1 MALKATIFKA
11 ELTVSDTDR
20 GYYTTHALTLAR
32 HPSETDE
39 RMMVRLL
46 AFALHASDSLQFTTG
61 LSTEG
66 EPDLWQKSPTG
77 EIDLWIDVGLPDEK
91 HLRRACGR
99 ARQVVVYAYG
109 GNKAS
114 LWWAKIGNA
123 LARCDNLSVFD
134 LAREATS
141 ELAALAERGMNIACM
156 ISDGEMWLSDA
167 TQNVAVEPTPWMTA
181 RAGKPAAVSAR

>member
-1 MALKATIFKA
+1 MALKTTIFKA
-11 ELTVSDTDR
+11 ELTISDTDR
-20 GYYTTHALTLAR
+20 GYYATHALTLAR

-66 EPDLWQKSPTG
+66 EPALWQKSPTN

-91 HLRRACGR
+91 HLRKACGR

-109 GNKAS
+109 GNKAGI
-114 LWWAKIGNA
+114 WWAKIGNA
-123 LARCDNLSVFD
+123 LARCDNLSIFE
-134 LAREATS
+134 LPREATS

-156 ISDGEMWLSDA
+156 ISDGQMWLSDA
-167 TQNVAVEPTPWMTA
+167 RKNVGVEPTTWMN
-181 RAGKPAAVSAR
+181 AGANK

>member
-20 GYYTTHALTLAR
+20 GYYATHALTLAR

-46 AFALHASDSLQFTTG
+46 AFALHASDNLQFTTG

-66 EPDLWQKSPTG
+66 EPDLWQKSPSN

-91 HLRRACGR
+91 QLRRACGR

-114 LWWAKIGNA
+114 IWWAKTGAA
-123 LARCDNLSVFD
+123 LARCDNLTVFA
-134 LAREATS
+134 LAHEATG
-141 ELAALAERGMNIACM
+141 ELAALAARGMNIACM
-156 ISDGEMWLSDA
+156 VSDGEIWLSDA
-167 TQNVAVEPTPWMTA
+167 TKNVGVEPTAWMTA
-181 RAGKPAAVSAR
+181 RPGKHAAANAR

>member
-20 GYYTTHALTLAR
+20 GYYATHALTIAR

-46 AFALHASDSLQFTTG
+46 AFAVHASDSLQFTTG

-66 EPDLWQKSPTG
+66 EPDLWQKSPSN

-109 GNKAS
+109 GKKAGI
-114 LWWAKIGNA
+114 WWARVGDA
-123 LARCDNLSVFD
+123 LTRFDNLSIFQ
-134 LAREATS
+134 LPRAATS

-156 ISDGEMWLSDA
+156 ISDGSIWLSDA
-167 TQNVAVEPTPWMTA
+167 SNNLCVQPTAWMNA
-181 RAGKPAAVSAR
+181 RRGGHPSANAR

>member
-11 ELTVSDTDR
+11 ELTISDTDR
-20 GYYTTHALTLAR
+20 GYYATHALTLAR

-66 EPDLWQKSPTG
+66 EPALWQKSPTN

-91 HLRRACGR
+91 RVRKACNRADH
-99 ARQVVVYAYG
+99 VVILAYG
-109 GNKAS
+109 GRAAE
-114 LWWAKIGNA
+114 LWWQQNRNTFERHAH
-123 LARCDNLSVFD
+123 LSVMYLPSEISAHLVD
-134 LAREATS
+134 LCQRTMRLNCMVQDGQVWLGDDAQRLEVTPQFWKKTAASEA
-141 ELAALAERGMNIACM
+141 
-156 ISDGEMWLSDA
+156 
-167 TQNVAVEPTPWMTA
+167 
-181 RAGKPAAVSAR
+181 